1 MMGLDI
7 RPARWRQQAAYWW
20 SAFVL
25 PQTNEL
31 PTEQSVRSGRLR
43 TSRMC
48 VFWRSLTACKFHGP
62 WTGKAREIA
71 VPGRR
76 STDLR
81 RPPAQQQ

>member
-43 TSRMC
+43 
-48 VFWRSLTACKFHGP
+48 SLTRVLLHQ
-62 WTGKAREIA
+62 ARTRDA
-71 VPGRR
+71 
-76 STDLR
+76 S
-81 RPPAQQQ
+81 A